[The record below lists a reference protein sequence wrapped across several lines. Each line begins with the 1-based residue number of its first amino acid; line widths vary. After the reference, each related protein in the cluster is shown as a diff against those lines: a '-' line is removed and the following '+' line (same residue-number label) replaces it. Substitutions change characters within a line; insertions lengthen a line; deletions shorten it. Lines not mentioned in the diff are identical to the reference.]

1 MQHLD
6 AGVEQVDTLRD
17 LEITSRCVVE
27 WSQVRVRLGDIGEH
41 REAGKSSASAH
52 LYWSRQEP
60 RTQNTSGASNTE
72 PTVAMLARRRNT
84 SPILRIIT
92 EGKMRENSKVDEE

>member
-1 MQHLD
+1 MLRRRVV
-6 AGVEQVDTLRD
+6 AGQGTTGGYRG
-17 LEITSRCVVE
+17 T
-27 WSQVRVRLGDIGEH
+27 H
-41 REAGKSSASAH
+41 RKVGKSAVSAY
-52 LYWSRQEP
+52 LYWSRQEL

-92 EGKMRENSKVDEE
+92 EGKTRENNSKVDKEENSERSRQTFVG